1 MNRSA
6 TLEADVMLCA
16 LVAVI
21 DPDAYVV
28 RRDGTIIQPGT
39 LTDWT
44 FADAPG
50 LDKDT
55 IPENAPT
62 FQVTRNDGAGWW
74 GVVVGPLAQTEQGGR
89 YLGGVSYPF
98 GEAHVRTAAQLAH
111 TLYVA
116 RLAVATSRDR
126 FYRR

>member
-1 MNRSA
+1 MSRSA
-6 TLEADVMLCA
+6 TLEADVMLAA

-21 DPDAYVV
+21 DPDAYVI
-28 RRDGTIIQPGT
+28 RRDGTIIQPGRT
-39 LTDWT
+39 TDHT
-44 FADAPG
+44 YADAPG

-62 FQVTRNDGAGWW
+62 FQVTRNDAGWW
-74 GVVVGPLAQTEQGGR
+74 AVVVGPLAQTEQGGR
-89 YLGGVSYPF
+89 YIGGITYPF
-98 GEAHVRTAAQLAH
+98 GETHVRTAGALAH

-126 FYRR
+126 FYRQ